1 MDKERYLPIGTVVML
16 KGGKKPTMITSY
28 CIIPKGDIYDK
39 DGPVDKEKIT
49 YYDYGACLYPEG
61 IERTNKTFV
70 FNHDQIDRILFMGYT
85 SPKYDVY
92 NNALTEVSTL
102 FDAQKEEAL
111 EAKEITKVHVDIPV
125 LDI

>member
-1 MDKERYLPIGTVVML
+1 MNNKEKYLPIGTVVLL
-16 KGGKKPTMITSY
+16 KEGKKRIMITGF
-28 CIIPKGDIYDK
+28 CIKPEEDK
-39 DGPVDKEKIT
+39 DKM
-49 YYDYGACLYPEG
+49 YDYGACLYPEG

-92 NNALTEVSTL
+92 NNALTEVSTF